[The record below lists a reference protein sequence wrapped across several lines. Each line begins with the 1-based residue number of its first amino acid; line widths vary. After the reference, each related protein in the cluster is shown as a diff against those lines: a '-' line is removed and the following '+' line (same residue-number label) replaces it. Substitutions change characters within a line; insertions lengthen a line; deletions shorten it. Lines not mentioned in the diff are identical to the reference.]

1 MPTSFERE
9 YMCKFIP
16 PEDVFDFKM
25 NGKMY
30 RGVITSAALHGY
42 GIGIPVFLA
51 EEADEPSHD
60 TEISDELD
68 LFYSQF
74 KIIKER
80 DGAV

>member
-16 PEDVFDFKM
+16 PEDVFYFK
-25 NGKMY
+25 NG
-30 RGVITSAALHGY
+30 ID
-42 GIGIPVFLA
+42 IPLFLA